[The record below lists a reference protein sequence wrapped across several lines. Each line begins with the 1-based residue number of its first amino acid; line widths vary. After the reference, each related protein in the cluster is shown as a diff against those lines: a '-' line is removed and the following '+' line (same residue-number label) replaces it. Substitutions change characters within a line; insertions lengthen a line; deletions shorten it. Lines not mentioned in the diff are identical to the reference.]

1 MLTGLS
7 VTVLKLQPTTN
18 KDMAVALQICGI
30 VALLFVGLLVLF
42 AFMDAHGW
50 FKVSTRTTSV
60 PYLIR
65 LSTLRTEMNYW
76 GADSLNDLRE
86 RVSFN
91 LNRTVE
97 FVDDEVRCTPEDKQ
111 YEYKVGEV
119 AFVQGLNR
127 TIIEEFLKEVGR

>member
-7 VTVLKLQPTTN
+7 VTVLKLQLTTN
-18 KDMAVALQICGI
+18 KDMTVAIQACGI

-50 FKVSTRTTSV
+50 FNVSTRTTSV

-65 LSTLRTEMNYW
+65 LSTLRAEMNYW
-76 GADSLNDLRE
+76 GATTLMELCEAVSL
-86 RVSFN
+86 N

-97 FVDDEVRCTPEDKQ
+97 FVDDEIRCSPEDS
-111 YEYKVGEV
+111 EFDRRVSEV
-119 AFVQGLNR
+119 SFLRGLSKSV
-127 TIIEEFLKEVGR
+127 IMEFLKEAGR